1 LSELARTLISTSF
14 GPAGGLR
21 LIAAR
26 SRQCCQ
32 TGLCDRLSSLP
43 RQSAPPKGLDLYQV
57 RIKEPA
63 ASSSSALRACRET
76 VGSNPPL
83 SSGESATNRGRTRQC
98 AAKLRLTFFVP
109 GGVIEK
115 YPAQIDLLAKYG
127 HERGCCHGVLPD
139 WFAPRMG
146 RRINI
151 LSPSVRRDRVAQS
164 GTEPSAEEGI
174 ALTKIGPARVR
185 MGAPARWPGRGR
197 QCSWSI
203 ACRGTAVSARASL
216 PLHRANERHPSRL
229 GQRSPGRIVSVAA
242 CRKIAPV
249 SLDPEYALNRSREH
263 DHQCQSRQLPARTSK
278 QAMNSPEILA
288 HESGICSIVMWS
300 PC

>member
-1 LSELARTLISTSF
+1 
-14 GPAGGLR
+14 
-21 LIAAR
+21 
-26 SRQCCQ
+26 
-32 TGLCDRLSSLP
+32 
-43 RQSAPPKGLDLYQV
+43 
-57 RIKEPA
+57 
-63 ASSSSALRACRET
+63 
-76 VGSNPPL
+76 
-83 SSGESATNRGRTRQC
+83 
-98 AAKLRLTFFVP
+98 
-109 GGVIEK
+109 
-115 YPAQIDLLAKYG
+115 
-127 HERGCCHGVLPD
+127 
-139 WFAPRMG
+139 MG

-197 QCSWSI
+197 QCSLSLEPDGLAAARGSWVGIGMALAAQLVCSMLNSRSLSVGCRARGSGRSTGWRISWSI